1 MPKRKTPMDEAA
13 DSLERKG
20 LVEKSGIF
28 RTAPNGE
35 VQPVW
40 RLTPLATWL
49 IESGQLDNYLATW
62 KTDLSNMASTSG

>member
-1 MPKRKTPMDEAA
+1 MPKPKIFIDEVL

-20 LVEKSGIF
+20 LVEKSGEF

-40 RLTPLATWL
+40 VITPLGELLSET
-49 IESGQLDNYLATW
+49 GQLDNYLSTW
-62 KTDLSNMASTSG
+62 KTDLKS